1 MAKLVRYVALLS
13 EYNLLDYSFN
23 PGAVSLNGSDV
34 VQQDGGGLY
43 LLNNPLSP
51 LFSGMGDHFNYG
63 SPSNATNATNATNPG
78 TQINNSDI
86 SNKNNTSPHIYLN
99 TQAVGGASRGHEDGQ
114 MPRASSGDAAGK
126 PHTPP
131 FALAPADANPAPVTH
146 IPGTVLRITEDAAV
160 KTIHGISVS
169 VADANSEIT
178 VHLSVA
184 HGTLGVST
192 TLSSRLTEAGISGL
206 TNAGIQGQGTN
217 TLILTGTATA
227 INATLTT
234 LTYTVTPDYNGSDT
248 LTVSSSV
255 GNTPAEGSSGT
266 MAIDVAAVN
275 DAPTLAGIPA
285 GTQSIITNQAAA
297 LADFRVDGAD
307 AANPPL
313 NPSLLT
319 LFVTLT
325 PTGGSIGGFTDG
337 SVDGLL
343 THLEGNTVHLT
354 GTAALI
360 NAALAAATFTAS
372 GAGAASMA
380 VSVSNV
386 ALGDSTSAASG
397 TYNFMAYAAPTLN
410 LPNGRNSFVNASH
423 NTLDVE
429 VAFANLLAGD
439 TVQLKLGTENLG
451 GVHTITQSEAQANK
465 LSLTV
470 NKPDLGADGS
480 KTLTALITQGN
491 ISQAALTSAVNLT
504 LDTAAPTLAI
514 TSSATSVKAGETAT
528 ITFTFSEEPTDFDSS
543 VIVVTGG
550 TLGALS
556 GTGTTRTATFT
567 PTPDTDST
575 TASISVEGGENS
587 YTDAAGNFGNAGS
600 TPTLTVDTKA
610 PTLAITS
617 SVSAVKAGE
626 TATITFTFSEEP
638 TGFDSSDIT
647 VTGGT
652 LGTLSGN
659 GTTRTA
665 TFTPT
670 ANIDSTTA
678 SITVAA
684 NGYTD
689 AAGNNGGAGSTPT
702 LTVDTTAPTL
712 VITSSATAVKAGETA
727 TITFTFSEAP
737 TDFDS
742 SDIVVTGGTLGTLS
756 GNGATRT
763 ATFTP
768 TPGIDSTTASIT
780 VAANGYTDAAGNNGG
795 AGTTPTLTVDTT
807 APTLVIT
814 SSVSAVKA
822 GETAT
827 ITFTFSETPTGFDN
841 SDIVVTGGT
850 LGTLSGNGTTR
861 TATFT
866 PTTNADSTTASITVA
881 ANGYTDAAGNNGGA
895 GTTPTLTVDTTAPTL
910 VITSSVSAV
919 KVGETATITFTFSE
933 APTDFDSSDIVTTG
947 GTLGTLSGTGTTRTA
962 TFTPTANIDSTAA
975 SITVAANGYTDAAG
989 NNGGAGTT
997 PTLTVDT
1004 TAPTLVI
1011 TSSVSAVKAGETA
1024 TITFTFS
1031 EAPTDFDGSDIVTTG
1046 GTLGTLT
1053 GNGTTRTA
1061 TFTPTANTDSTTA
1074 SITVAAN
1081 GYTDAAGNSGGAG
1094 TTPMLTVDTTAPT
1107 LAITSSVSA
1116 VKAGETATIT
1126 FTFSETPTDFDSSDI
1141 VVTGGTL
1148 GTLSGNGTTR
1158 TATFT
1163 PTANIDSTT
1172 ASITVAANGY
1182 TDAAG
1187 NSGGAGTTPM
1197 LTVDT
1202 TAPTLVITSSAT
1214 AVKAGE
1220 TATITFTFSETP
1232 TGFDSSD
1239 ITVTGGTLGTL
1250 SGSGTTRT
1258 ATFTP
1263 TPGIDSTAASIT
1275 VAANGYTDAAGNS
1288 GGAGTTPT
1296 LTVDTKAPT
1305 LAITSSVSAVKAGET
1320 ATITF
1325 TFSEAPTGFDSSDIT
1340 VTGGTLG
1347 TLSGSGTTR
1356 TATFTPTA
1364 NTDSTAASIT
1374 VAANGYTDAA
1384 GNNGGAGTTP
1394 TLIVDTTA
1402 PTLVIT
1408 SSTTA
1413 VKVGETATIT
1423 FTFSEAPTGFDS
1435 SDIVVTG
1442 GTLGTLTGSG
1452 TTRTATFTP
1461 TANTD
1466 STAASI
1472 TVAANGYTDAAG
1484 NNGGAGTTPT
1494 LTVDTTAPTLVITSS
1509 VSAVKVG
1516 ETATITFT
1524 FSEAPTG
1531 FDSSDITVTGGTLG
1545 TLSGSG
1551 TTRTATFTPTPGID
1565 STAASITVAA
1575 NGYTDAAGNNGG
1587 AGSTPTLTVD
1597 TTAPTL
1603 TITSDKSALK
1613 KGETATITFTFSE
1626 DPGSS
1631 FIASDITL
1639 PSGGQISGLTTTG
1652 AVRTAIFTPTDD
1664 VNAGSASISVASG
1677 TFTDAAGNDGTGASA
1692 STINFD
1698 TMAPAAPT
1706 LATGAGVSNGAT
1718 AAEATATTGVVTV
1731 NAESGSRVLV
1741 TFTDSDSPAHSFV
1754 RTLTGTGS
1762 AQAVTLASTDLGT
1775 GAASL
1780 LDGTI
1785 TVSAVATDAAGN
1797 TSTAGTG
1804 TFTLD
1809 TVAPTLTTITSDK
1822 SALKKGETATIT
1834 FTFSEAPTDFDSSD
1848 ITVTGGT
1855 LGTLSGSG
1863 TTRTATFTPTDD
1875 VNAGSASISVAS
1887 GTFTDAAGNPGTGAS
1902 ASTINFDT
1910 MAPAAP
1916 TLATGAGVSNGATA
1930 AEATAS
1936 TGVVT
1941 VNAESGSRVLVTFT
1955 DSASPTVHS
1964 VVKTATGTGA
1974 AMAVTLAS
1982 TDLGTGAASLLDG
1995 TITVSAVAT
2004 DAAGNTSTAG
2014 TGTFTLD
2021 TVAPTLTTIS
2031 SDKSALKKGETATI
2045 TFTFSEDPGSS
2056 FIASDITLPSGGQIS
2071 GLTTTGAVRTATFTP
2086 TDDVNAGSASISVA
2100 NGTFTDAAGNNGTG
2114 ASALSISFDTMA
2126 PATPSLA
2133 PDAGVSGGATAAEAT
2148 ASTGVVTVN
2157 AESGSRVL
2165 VTFTDSDSPAHSVVK
2180 TATGTGAAQA
2190 VTLASTDLG
2199 TGAAK
2204 LLDGTITVSATATDV
2219 AGNTSTAGTGT
2230 FTLDTVAP
2238 ALTAI
2243 SSDKSAL
2250 KKGETATITFTFS
2263 EDPGSSFI
2271 ASDITLPSGGQIS
2284 GLTTTGTT
2292 RTATFTP
2299 TDDINAGSASIS
2311 VANGTFTDAAG
2322 NDGTGASAST
2332 INFDTM
2338 APAAPTLATGAGVSN
2353 GATAAEATASTGV
2366 VTVHAESG
2374 SRVLVT
2380 FTDSA
2385 ATPHSFVRTLTG
2397 TGAAQAVT
2405 LASTDLGTGAA
2416 SLLDGTITVSATAT
2430 DVAGNTSTAGTG
2442 TFTLDTVAPT
2452 LTTISSDK
2460 SALKKGETATIT
2472 FTFSEDPGSSFI
2484 ASDITLPSG
2493 GQISGLT
2500 TTGTTRTATF
2510 TPTDDVNAGS
2520 ASISVASGTFTDAAG
2535 NDGTGASALSI
2546 SFDTKIPTLTSA
2558 SLQDTTALTLTFD
2571 SALDSGAFTDITS
2584 AQINSLFSF
2593 KTSGSSGGTY
2603 TTVSNAFTAIAVS
2616 GSTVTLTLGNTA
2628 YTTGQFAKISYTD
2641 TDTASDQTTRV
2652 VQDVAGNDLAS
2663 FTDTA
2668 VITSPVI
2675 LGFAVSDTVSSNGMA
2690 LGKGGEAV
2698 SVVVTF
2704 SESVTLTAS
2713 STYTVHVQIGS
2724 NASDGFDATFAP
2736 ASATAASSY
2745 TFQGTLPSTPGLSTS
2760 DLQITLLTVPD
2771 GASIINA
2778 AAQALTETTYMLHSS
2793 GYTVDTA
2800 APLAPSVGLAVDSGS
2815 SNSDG
2820 ISSNAN
2826 VNVTLAEAGGTW
2838 QFSTDSGSTW
2848 STGNGSSFPLAS
2860 NQTYA
2865 AGSIKVRQTDA
2876 AGNVG
2881 AIGGITTALTL
2892 DTAPPSAPTSV
2903 ALAADT
2909 GSSSTDGITKNAQVN
2924 VTLAEAGGS
2933 WQFSIDGGSTW
2944 TTGSGSS
2951 FMLATDQ
2958 TYAAGSIQVR
2968 QTDAA
2973 GNVGASA
2980 GITTALTLDTAA
2992 PLAPTVALDVDTG
3005 SSSTDGITSN
3015 RNVNVT
3021 LAEAGGTWQFSTDS
3035 GSTWTTGNG
3044 SSFMLAA
3051 NQTYAAGSIKVRQTD
3066 AAGNVGA
3073 IGGITTAL
3081 TLDTAPPSAP
3091 TSVAL
3096 AADTGSSSTDG
3107 ITKNAQVNVTLA
3119 EAGGTWQFS
3128 IDGGGTWSTGNGA
3141 FFMLTA
3147 DQTYAANAIQVRQ
3160 TDAAGNVGASAGI
3173 TTALTL
3179 DTAAPLAPTVAL
3191 DVDTGSSSTD
3201 GITSNRNVNV
3211 TLAEAGGTWQFS
3223 TDSGGTWTT
3232 GSSSSFMLA
3241 ANQTYAANAIQVR
3254 QTDAAGNVGAM
3265 RGNATAVTVD
3275 TTVPTFSSL
3284 TAAPD
3289 FAENTATAMAVYTAM
3304 ASDTGTVTGT
3314 VTYSLKAGTGDAAL
3328 FNININSGVVTFKA
3342 SPNYEAGKHS
3352 YGFSVIATDAA
3363 GNTNEQAV
3371 TANLTDVNEAPKVKA
3386 TAPESVIF
3394 FIGSSTDSLNLDEV
3408 FTDEDAGDTLTYSL
3422 SSGTLPSGLTLASGV
3437 ISGTP
3442 AAGATGGSV
3451 TLTASDG
3458 HSHMVSTTLR
3468 IDVST
3473 RPRVSSIS
3481 VSDSGSGAMGETG
3494 KSGDTVLLD
3503 VTLSETVTFT
3513 GTPSS
3518 TNLVPGFS
3526 AGAGG
3531 AALTGISFVNH
3542 TTVDGKTVLHFTGTL
3557 PGGNAGSVVL
3567 TSLVISG
3574 GLVLTGSVSNQT
3586 MLASQT
3592 GLGLS
3597 DSYTLDNSPPA
3608 APTGVALAADTGSSS
3623 TDGITKNAQVNVTL
3637 AEAGG
3642 TWQFSTNG
3650 GSTWTTGSG
3659 SSFMLTA
3666 DQTYAANTIQVRQT
3680 DAAGNV
3686 GASAGITTALT
3697 LDTAAPLAPTVALD
3711 VDTGSSSTD
3720 GITSNR
3726 NVNVTLAEAG
3736 GTWQF
3741 STDSGGTWT
3750 TGSSSSFMLAANQTY
3765 AANAIQVRQTDAAGN
3780 VGAMRGNA
3788 TAVTVDTTV
3797 PTFSSLT
3804 AAPDFAENTATAMAV
3819 YTAMASD
3826 TGTVTGTVTY
3836 SLKAGTGDAALFN
3849 ININS
3854 GVVTFKTSPN
3864 YEAGKHSYGFSVIA
3878 TDAAGNT
3885 NEQTV
3890 TANLTDVNEAP
3901 KVKATAPESVIFFIG
3916 SSTDSLNLD
3925 EVFTDE
3931 DAGDTLTYS
3940 LSSGT
3945 LPSGL
3950 TLASGVISG
3959 TPAAGATGGSVTL
3972 TASDGHSHMVST
3984 TLRIDVSTRPRVSSI
3999 SVSDSGSGAMGETGK
4014 SGDTVL
4020 LDVTLSE
4027 TVTFTGTPSS
4037 TNLVPGFSAGAGGA
4051 ALTGIS
4057 FVNHT
4062 TVDGKTVLHFTG
4074 TLPGGNAGSV
4084 VLTSL
4089 VISGG
4094 LVLTGSVSNQTML
4107 ASQTGLGLSD
4117 SYALDNSPPAAPTG
4131 VALAADTG
4139 SSSTDGIT
4147 KNAQVNVTLAEAGG
4161 TWQFST
4167 NGGSTWTTGNG
4178 SSFMLTAD
4186 QTYAANA
4193 IQVRQTDAA
4202 GNVGASAG
4210 ITTALTL
4217 DTTAPSLSDTPTLA
4231 LMHGNAAASAS
4242 LVAGDTIVLTIPL
4255 GEAATRLAGLPGAAS
4270 TNGTVITLG
4279 GSAKAGAIWST
4290 SGSNLLLTYT
4300 VVPGDSGAISVDAT
4314 ALKTALG
4321 NSITDTAGNLAT
4333 LGGGVWGSN
4342 SFTAPAAPA
4351 LTVSAPSLPTVSSFA
4366 VSDLVAANGANLGKG
4381 GELVQVEVTFSDT
4394 VTLTANKTYTVHVK
4408 VGTGSEGFD
4417 AVLDTTASGLNPAT
4431 HYTFSGNLP
4440 STAGLS
4446 TSALQLTLLTVPSG
4460 ASILNTTAQALTE
4473 TTYTLRSNV
4482 YTVDTSPP
4490 TLAISSSV
4498 SAVKAGQ
4505 TATITFAF
4513 SEDPGSSFDSSDIVA
4528 TGGSISGLS
4537 TTGTTRTATFT
4548 PTANIDS
4555 TAANITVAA
4564 NGYTDAAGNSG
4575 GAGTA
4580 PTLTV
4585 DTKVPTLTITS
4596 DRTAL
4601 KKGETASITFTF
4613 SEDPG
4618 SSFNWDGSMGDV
4630 SVTGGTLGSLSS
4642 SSGAVRTATFTPT
4655 DGTNAGSASISV
4667 ATGTFNDAAGNN
4679 GTGGSAPAIGFDT
4692 LAPVAPGFSPNANA
4706 TVRIASVTAA
4716 GEFNNFA
4723 DNGISIG
4730 RNSDGTY
4737 SVYDGATVAGSG
4749 VLANGSHLSYQ
4760 GLRDFIFNR
4769 LDETVTFDSFST
4781 EIGNL
4786 AIPGKTYV
4794 VDVTAESGS
4803 SVLITLT
4810 DSASPTTHSFIK
4822 TVIGTGSA
4830 LAVTLDSAD
4839 VTGAAVLQ
4847 DGTITISAVATD
4859 AAGNASSAGTGSFR
4873 LDTTD
4878 PTVTS
4883 IAFAGESETVYA
4895 VLNAGDTL
4903 DVAVTFSE
4911 DVTITGSPRVAL
4923 TIGSSTGYATFDDSI
4938 AGTTDRKKFFRYTVA
4953 AGDADANGVS
4963 IAANALGLNSG
4974 ANPATIKDAA
4984 GNVTK
4989 LGHALVADNTSY
5001 RIDTNPSWTPT
5012 FTLGAGVSGGATA
5025 AEATAATGVV
5035 SLVAKNDSTVVV
5047 SFTGANGT
5055 VVAKT
5060 LHGER
5065 SISDVLANS
5074 PYDVGVGQVN
5084 FMVRN
5089 FNGSYQIERRNRDTG
5104 AVESFSE
5111 TLDFETFLGQMLN
5124 IYGANEEPIRV
5135 AVRSLASNG
5144 AVVLT
5149 ADDVAALGQGTVTVS
5164 ATATDAAGH
5173 VSTAGTSSFTLDTT
5187 APTFASATV
5196 TATSAE
5202 NVATSTVIH
5211 TALATDAGGGTI
5223 RYSIKDGVADAS
5235 AVTIN
5240 NSTGAV
5246 TLKASPDFETKASYS
5261 FTVIATDAAGNTAEQ
5276 TVSLSITDVA
5286 ETVTLTSS
5294 LVGNSDKALDV
5305 TSDLVFGVGVG
5316 STGFTGTLAGVAGK
5330 TITITDNGHLGTPA
5344 ADTGYA
5350 GEDEN
5355 HTFTIPVLIDGALN
5369 PLITISGSGAN
5380 TKITISP
5387 DANFD
5392 FDLSA
5397 NYTIDIPAGAF
5408 VSGTTSSL
5416 AMSVSFN
5423 TVTPGTV
5430 AATAPADADGHIPGS
5445 FTGNQA
5451 YRMNS
5456 SGGLDAGNK
5465 WVDINDL
5472 GDSGGDDV
5480 SLDLADGNYTV
5491 VMPDSLDEATDIDSG
5506 TTGIAPTTDLAV
5518 LLKNFG
5524 TTDRIYV
5531 DDPFHDGT
5539 KLNQPTQ
5546 LVPSGSGTTAS
5557 PFDITLDQPASSNTG
5572 PYINIVFA
5580 SGAINGSL
5588 TDPNSPTVAMW
5599 NSMLFSS
5606 AELNNPYNSLIISG

>member
-1 MAKLVRYVALLS
+1 M
-13 EYNLLDYSFN
+13 
-23 PGAVSLNGSDV
+23 
-34 VQQDGGGLY
+34 
-43 LLNNPLSP
+43 
-51 LFSGMGDHFNYG
+51 
-63 SPSNATNATNATNPG
+63 
-78 TQINNSDI
+78 
-86 SNKNNTSPHIYLN
+86 
-99 TQAVGGASRGHEDGQ
+99 
-114 MPRASSGDAAGK
+114 
-126 PHTPP
+126 
-131 FALAPADANPAPVTH
+131 
-146 IPGTVLRITEDAAV
+146 
-160 KTIHGISVS
+160 
-169 VADANSEIT
+169 
-178 VHLSVA
+178 
-184 HGTLGVST
+184 
-192 TLSSRLTEAGISGL
+192 
-206 TNAGIQGQGTN
+206 
-217 TLILTGTATA
+217 
-227 INATLTT
+227 
-234 LTYTVTPDYNGSDT
+234 
-248 LTVSSSV
+248 
-255 GNTPAEGSSGT
+255 
-266 MAIDVAAVN
+266 
-275 DAPTLAGIPA
+275 
-285 GTQSIITNQAAA
+285 
-297 LADFRVDGAD
+297 
-307 AANPPL
+307 
-313 NPSLLT
+313 
-319 LFVTLT
+319 
-325 PTGGSIGGFTDG
+325 
-337 SVDGLL
+337 
-343 THLEGNTVHLT
+343 
-354 GTAALI
+354 
-360 NAALAAATFTAS
+360 
-372 GAGAASMA
+372 
-380 VSVSNV
+380 
-386 ALGDSTSAASG
+386 
-397 TYNFMAYAAPTLN
+397 
-410 LPNGRNSFVNASH
+410 
-423 NTLDVE
+423 
-429 VAFANLLAGD
+429 
-439 TVQLKLGTENLG
+439 
-451 GVHTITQSEAQANK
+451 
-465 LSLTV
+465 
-470 NKPDLGADGS
+470 
-480 KTLTALITQGN
+480 
-491 ISQAALTSAVNLT
+491 
-504 LDTAAPTLAI
+504 
-514 TSSATSVKAGETAT
+514 
-528 ITFTFSEEPTDFDSS
+528 
-543 VIVVTGG
+543 
-550 TLGALS
+550 
-556 GTGTTRTATFT
+556 
-567 PTPDTDST
+567 
-575 TASISVEGGENS
+575 
-587 YTDAAGNFGNAGS
+587 
-600 TPTLTVDTKA
+600 
-610 PTLAITS
+610 
-617 SVSAVKAGE
+617 
-626 TATITFTFSEEP
+626 
-638 TGFDSSDIT
+638 
-647 VTGGT
+647 
-652 LGTLSGN
+652 
-659 GTTRTA
+659 
-665 TFTPT
+665 
-670 ANIDSTTA
+670 
-678 SITVAA
+678 
-684 NGYTD
+684 
-689 AAGNNGGAGSTPT
+689 
-702 LTVDTTAPTL
+702 
-712 VITSSATAVKAGETA
+712 
-727 TITFTFSEAP
+727 
-737 TDFDS
+737 
-742 SDIVVTGGTLGTLS
+742 
-756 GNGATRT
+756 
-763 ATFTP
+763 
-768 TPGIDSTTASIT
+768 
-780 VAANGYTDAAGNNGG
+780 
-795 AGTTPTLTVDTT
+795 
-807 APTLVIT
+807 
-814 SSVSAVKA
+814 
-822 GETAT
+822 
-827 ITFTFSETPTGFDN
+827 
-841 SDIVVTGGT
+841 
-850 LGTLSGNGTTR
+850 
-861 TATFT
+861 
-866 PTTNADSTTASITVA
+866 
-881 ANGYTDAAGNNGGA
+881 
-895 GTTPTLTVDTTAPTL
+895 
-910 VITSSVSAV
+910 
-919 KVGETATITFTFSE
+919 KVGET
-933 APTDFDSSDIVTTG
+933 V
-947 GTLGTLSGTGTTRTA
+947 
-962 TFTPTANIDSTAA
+962 
-975 SITVAANGYTDAAG
+975 
-989 NNGGAGTT
+989 
-997 PTLTVDT
+997 
-1004 TAPTLVI
+1004 
-1011 TSSVSAVKAGETA
+1011 
-1024 TITFTFS
+1024 
-1031 EAPTDFDGSDIVTTG
+1031 
-1046 GTLGTLT
+1046 
-1053 GNGTTRTA
+1053 
-1061 TFTPTANTDSTTA
+1061 
-1074 SITVAAN
+1074 
-1081 GYTDAAGNSGGAG
+1081 
-1094 TTPMLTVDTTAPT
+1094 
-1107 LAITSSVSA
+1107 
-1116 VKAGETATIT
+1116 
-1126 FTFSETPTDFDSSDI
+1126 
-1141 VVTGGTL
+1141 
-1148 GTLSGNGTTR
+1148 
-1158 TATFT
+1158 
-1163 PTANIDSTT
+1163 
-1172 ASITVAANGY
+1172 
-1182 TDAAG
+1182 
-1187 NSGGAGTTPM
+1187 
-1197 LTVDT
+1197 
-1202 TAPTLVITSSAT
+1202 
-1214 AVKAGE
+1214 
-1220 TATITFTFSETP
+1220 
-1232 TGFDSSD
+1232 
-1239 ITVTGGTLGTL
+1239 
-1250 SGSGTTRT
+1250 
-1258 ATFTP
+1258 
-1263 TPGIDSTAASIT
+1263 
-1275 VAANGYTDAAGNS
+1275 
-1288 GGAGTTPT
+1288 
-1296 LTVDTKAPT
+1296 
-1305 LAITSSVSAVKAGET
+1305 
-1320 ATITF
+1320 
-1325 TFSEAPTGFDSSDIT
+1325 
-1340 VTGGTLG
+1340 
-1347 TLSGSGTTR
+1347 
-1356 TATFTPTA
+1356 
-1364 NTDSTAASIT
+1364 
-1374 VAANGYTDAA
+1374 
-1384 GNNGGAGTTP
+1384 
-1394 TLIVDTTA
+1394 
-1402 PTLVIT
+1402 
-1408 SSTTA
+1408 
-1413 VKVGETATIT
+1413 TIT

-1484 NNGGAGTTPT
+1484 NNGGAGTTPM
-1494 LTVDTTAPTLVITSS
+1494 LTVDT
-1509 VSAVKVG
+1509 K
-1516 ETATITFT
+1516 
-1524 FSEAPTG
+1524 
-1531 FDSSDITVTGGTLG
+1531 
-1545 TLSGSG
+1545 
-1551 TTRTATFTPTPGID
+1551 
-1565 STAASITVAA
+1565 
-1575 NGYTDAAGNNGG
+1575 
-1587 AGSTPTLTVD
+1587 
-1597 TTAPTL
+1597 APTL

-1652 AVRTAIFTPTDD
+1652 TTRTAIFTPTDD
-1664 VNAGSASISVASG
+1664 VNAGSASISVANG

-1698 TMAPAAPT
+1698 TMAPAAPS
-1706 LATGAGVSNGAT
+1706 LAPGAGVSNGAT
-1718 AAEATATTGVVTV
+1718 AAEATASTGVFSV

-1741 TFTDSDSPAHSFV
+1741 TFTDSDSPAHSV
-1754 RTLTGTGS
+1754 VKTATGTGS

-1785 TVSAVATDAAGN
+1785 TVSATATDAAGN

-1834 FTFSEAPTDFDSSD
+1834 FTFSEDPGNSFIASD
-1848 ITVTGGT
+1848 ITLPSGGQISGLTTTGAV
-1855 LGTLSGSG
+1855 
-1863 TTRTATFTPTDD
+1863 RTATFTPTDD
-1875 VNAGSASISVAS
+1875 VNVGSASISVAD
-1887 GTFTDAAGNPGTGAS
+1887 GTFTDAAGNDGTGAS

-1916 TLATGAGVSNGATA
+1916 SLAPGAGVSNGATA

-1955 DSASPTVHS
+1955 DSDSPAHS
-1964 VVKTATGTGA
+1964 VVKTVTGA
-1974 AMAVTLAS
+1974 GSAQAVTLAS

-1995 TITVSAVAT
+1995 TITVSATAT

-2021 TVAPTLTTIS
+2021 TVAPTLTTIT
-2031 SDKSALKKGETATI
+2031 SDKLALKKGETATI

-2071 GLTTTGAVRTATFTP
+2071 GLTTTGAMRTATFTP

-2114 ASALSISFDTMA
+2114 ASALSISFDT
-2126 PATPSLA
+2126 
-2133 PDAGVSGGATAAEAT
+2133 
-2148 ASTGVVTVN
+2148 
-2157 AESGSRVL
+2157 
-2165 VTFTDSDSPAHSVVK
+2165 
-2180 TATGTGAAQA
+2180 
-2190 VTLASTDLG
+2190 
-2199 TGAAK
+2199 
-2204 LLDGTITVSATATDV
+2204 
-2219 AGNTSTAGTGT
+2219 
-2230 FTLDTVAP
+2230 
-2238 ALTAI
+2238 
-2243 SSDKSAL
+2243 
-2250 KKGETATITFTFS
+2250 
-2263 EDPGSSFI
+2263 
-2271 ASDITLPSGGQIS
+2271 
-2284 GLTTTGTT
+2284 
-2292 RTATFTP
+2292 
-2299 TDDINAGSASIS
+2299 
-2311 VANGTFTDAAG
+2311 
-2322 NDGTGASAST
+2322 
-2332 INFDTM
+2332 
-2338 APAAPTLATGAGVSN
+2338 
-2353 GATAAEATASTGV
+2353 
-2366 VTVHAESG
+2366 
-2374 SRVLVT
+2374 
-2380 FTDSA
+2380 
-2385 ATPHSFVRTLTG
+2385 
-2397 TGAAQAVT
+2397 
-2405 LASTDLGTGAA
+2405 
-2416 SLLDGTITVSATAT
+2416 
-2430 DVAGNTSTAGTG
+2430 
-2442 TFTLDTVAPT
+2442 
-2452 LTTISSDK
+2452 
-2460 SALKKGETATIT
+2460 
-2472 FTFSEDPGSSFI
+2472 
-2484 ASDITLPSG
+2484 
-2493 GQISGLT
+2493 
-2500 TTGTTRTATF
+2500 
-2510 TPTDDVNAGS
+2510 
-2520 ASISVASGTFTDAAG
+2520 
-2535 NDGTGASALSI
+2535 
-2546 SFDTKIPTLTSA
+2546 KIPTLTSA

-2571 SALDSGAFTDITS
+2571 SALDSGAFTGITTTDL
-2584 AQINSLFSF
+2584 NSLFSF

-2603 TTVSNAFTAIAVS
+2603 TTVRNAFTAIAVS

-2713 STYTVHVQIGS
+2713 SIYTVHVQIGS

-2736 ASATAASSY
+2736 TSATAASSY

-2771 GASIINA
+2771 GASIVNA

-2800 APLAPSVGLAVDSGS
+2800 APLAPSVALAVDSGS
-2815 SNSDG
+2815 SSTDG

-2826 VNVTLAEAGGTW
+2826 VNVTLAEAGGSW

-2848 STGNGSSFPLAS
+2848 STGSGSSFMLAA

-2951 FMLATDQ
+2951 FML
-2958 TYAAGSIQVR
+2958 
-2968 QTDAA
+2968 
-2973 GNVGASA
+2973 
-2980 GITTALTLDTAA
+2980 
-2992 PLAPTVALDVDTG
+2992 
-3005 SSSTDGITSN
+3005 
-3015 RNVNVT
+3015 
-3021 LAEAGGTWQFSTDS
+3021 
-3035 GSTWTTGNG
+3035 
-3044 SSFMLAA
+3044 
-3051 NQTYAAGSIKVRQTD
+3051 
-3066 AAGNVGA
+3066 
-3073 IGGITTAL
+3073 
-3081 TLDTAPPSAP
+3081 
-3091 TSVAL
+3091 
-3096 AADTGSSSTDG
+3096 
-3107 ITKNAQVNVTLA
+3107 
-3119 EAGGTWQFS
+3119 
-3128 IDGGGTWSTGNGA
+3128 
-3141 FFMLTA
+3141 TA

-3191 DVDTGSSSTD
+3191 AADTGSSSTD
-3201 GITSNRNVNV
+3201 GITKNAQVNV

-3342 SPNYEAGKHS
+3342 
-3352 YGFSVIATDAA
+3352 
-3363 GNTNEQAV
+3363 
-3371 TANLTDVNEAPKVKA
+3371 
-3386 TAPESVIF
+3386 
-3394 FIGSSTDSLNLDEV
+3394 
-3408 FTDEDAGDTLTYSL
+3408 
-3422 SSGTLPSGLTLASGV
+3422 
-3437 ISGTP
+3437 
-3442 AAGATGGSV
+3442 
-3451 TLTASDG
+3451 
-3458 HSHMVSTTLR
+3458 
-3468 IDVST
+3468 
-3473 RPRVSSIS
+3473 
-3481 VSDSGSGAMGETG
+3481 
-3494 KSGDTVLLD
+3494 
-3503 VTLSETVTFT
+3503 
-3513 GTPSS
+3513 
-3518 TNLVPGFS
+3518 
-3526 AGAGG
+3526 
-3531 AALTGISFVNH
+3531 
-3542 TTVDGKTVLHFTGTL
+3542 
-3557 PGGNAGSVVL
+3557 
-3567 TSLVISG
+3567 
-3574 GLVLTGSVSNQT
+3574 
-3586 MLASQT
+3586 
-3592 GLGLS
+3592 
-3597 DSYTLDNSPPA
+3597 
-3608 APTGVALAADTGSSS
+3608 
-3623 TDGITKNAQVNVTL
+3623 
-3637 AEAGG
+3637 
-3642 TWQFSTNG
+3642 
-3650 GSTWTTGSG
+3650 
-3659 SSFMLTA
+3659 
-3666 DQTYAANTIQVRQT
+3666 
-3680 DAAGNV
+3680 
-3686 GASAGITTALT
+3686 
-3697 LDTAAPLAPTVALD
+3697 
-3711 VDTGSSSTD
+3711 
-3720 GITSNR
+3720 
-3726 NVNVTLAEAG
+3726 
-3736 GTWQF
+3736 
-3741 STDSGGTWT
+3741 
-3750 TGSSSSFMLAANQTY
+3750 
-3765 AANAIQVRQTDAAGN
+3765 
-3780 VGAMRGNA
+3780 
-3788 TAVTVDTTV
+3788 
-3797 PTFSSLT
+3797 
-3804 AAPDFAENTATAMAV
+3804 
-3819 YTAMASD
+3819 
-3826 TGTVTGTVTY
+3826 
-3836 SLKAGTGDAALFN
+3836 
-3849 ININS
+3849 
-3854 GVVTFKTSPN
+3854 SPN

-4117 SYALDNSPPAAPTG
+4117 SYALDNSPPAAPTS

-4167 NGGSTWTTGNG
+4167 DSGGTWTTGNGAFFMLTADQTYAANAIQVRQTDAAGNVGASAGITTALTLDTAAPLAPTVALDVDTGSSSTDGITSNRNVNVTLAEAGGTWQFSTDSGGTWTTGNG
-4178 SSFMLTAD
+4178 SSFMLAANQTYAANAIQVRQTDAAGNVGAMRGNATAVTVDTTVPTFSSLTAAPDFAENTATAVAVYTAMASDTGTVTGTVTYSLKAGTGDAALFNININSGVVTFKASPNYEAGKHSYGFSVIATDAAGNTNEQAVTANLTDVNEAPKVKATAPESVIFFIGSSTDSLNLDEVFTDEDAGDTLTYSLSNGTLPSGLTLASGVISGTPAAGATGGSVTLTASDGHSHMVSTTLRIDVSTRPRVSSISVSDSGSGAMGETGKSGDTVMLDVTLSETVTFTGTPPSSTNLVPGFSAGAGGAALTGISFVNHSTVDGKTVLHFTGTLPGGNAGSVVLTSLVISGGLVLTGSVSNQTMLASQTGLGLSDSYTLDNSPPAAPTSVALAADTGSSSTDGITKNAQVNVTLAEAGGTWQFSIDGGSTWSTGNGAFFMLTAD

-4333 LGGGVWGSN
+4333 LGGGVWGSS

-4366 VSDLVAANGANLGKG
+4366 VSDLVAANGASLGKG

-4460 ASILNTTAQALTE
+4460 ASILNTAAQALTE
-4473 TTYTLRSNV
+4473 TTYTLRSNA

-4498 SAVKAGQ
+4498 SAVKVGQ

-4513 SEDPGSSFDSSDIVA
+4513 SEDPGSSFDSSDITV

-4667 ATGTFNDAAGNN
+4667 ATGMFNDAAGNN

-4716 GEFNNFA
+4716 GEFSNYA
-4723 DNGISIG
+4723 GSQISIG
-4730 RNSDGTY
+4730 RNSDGSY
-4737 SVYDGATVAGSG
+4737 SVYNGVTVAESTALYPGGDHISFEELEALIG
-4749 VLANGSHLSYQ
+4749 PAAANPAT
-4760 GLRDFIFNR
+4760 FNIHRTR
-4769 LDETVTFDSFST
+4769 LQS
-4781 EIGNL
+4781 L

-4810 DSASPTTHSFIK
+4810 DSASPTTHRFIK

-4859 AAGNASSAGTGSFR
+4859 AAGNASTAGTGSFR

-4911 DVTITGSPRVAL
+4911 DVTITGSPQVAL
-4923 TIGSSTGYATFDDSI
+4923 TIGSSMVYATFDDSI
-4938 AGTTDRKKFFRYTVA
+4938 PGTTDRKKFFRYTVA

-4974 ANPATIKDAA
+4974 ADLATIKDAA

-4989 LGHALVADNTSY
+4989 LGHALVADNPSY
-5001 RIDTNPSWTPT
+5001 RIDTSPSWTPT

-5047 SFTGANGT
+5047 SFTGADGT
-5055 VVAKT
+5055 VVEKT

-5065 SISDVLANS
+5065 TVSSYLDDIGSGPGL
-5074 PYDVGVGQVN
+5074 
-5084 FMVRN
+5084 FLVRN
-5089 FNGSYQIERRNRDTG
+5089 FDGTYQIENRNPQPASISPPYPDIPSFLA
-5104 AVESFSE
+5104 AVERVCGGDNSYPAVIRY
-5111 TLDFETFLGQMLN
+5111 LDS
-5124 IYGANEEPIRV
+5124 I
-5135 AVRSLASNG
+5135 G

-5149 ADDVAALGQGTVTVS
+5149 ADDLAALGQGTVTVS

-5187 APTFASATV
+5187 APTFASPTV
-5196 TATSAE
+5196 TATAIAE

-5246 TLKASPDFETKASYS
+5246 TLKASPDFETKSSYS

-5286 ETVTLTSS
+5286 ETVTLTSA

-5387 DANFD
+5387 DAHFD

-5408 VSGTTSSL
+5408 VSGSTSSA
-5416 AMSVSFN
+5416 AMSVSFQY
-5423 TVTPGTV
+5423 G
-5430 AATAPADADGHIPGS
+5430 
-5445 FTGNQA
+5445 
-5451 YRMNS
+5451 
-5456 SGGLDAGNK
+5456 DAGN
-5465 WVDINDL
+5465 
-5472 GDSGGDDV
+5472 GCG
-5480 SLDLADGNYTV
+5480 Y
-5491 VMPDSLDEATDIDSG
+5491 
-5506 TTGIAPTTDLAV
+5506 
-5518 LLKNFG
+5518 
-5524 TTDRIYV
+5524 
-5531 DDPFHDGT
+5531 
-5539 KLNQPTQ
+5539 
-5546 LVPSGSGTTAS
+5546 S
-5557 PFDITLDQPASSNTG
+5557 PG
-5572 PYINIVFA
+5572 RR
-5580 SGAINGSL
+5580 
-5588 TDPNSPTVAMW
+5588 
-5599 NSMLFSS
+5599 
-5606 AELNNPYNSLIISG
+5606 

>member
-63 SPSNATNATNATNPG
+63 SASNATNATNVTNPG

-86 SNKNNTSPHIYLN
+86 SNNNNTSPHIYLN

-146 IPGTVLRITEDAAV
+146 IPGTVLRITEDTPA
-160 KTIHGISVS
+160 KSIHGISVS
-169 VADANSEIT
+169 DADANSEIT

-192 TLSSRLTEAGISGL
+192 TLSSRLTDAGISGL

-451 GVHTITQSEAQANK
+451 SVHTITQSEAQANK

-610 PTLAITS
+610 PTL
-617 SVSAVKAGE
+617 
-626 TATITFTFSEEP
+626 
-638 TGFDSSDIT
+638 
-647 VTGGT
+647 
-652 LGTLSGN
+652 
-659 GTTRTA
+659 
-665 TFTPT
+665 
-670 ANIDSTTA
+670 
-678 SITVAA
+678 
-684 NGYTD
+684 
-689 AAGNNGGAGSTPT
+689 
-702 LTVDTTAPTL
+702 
-712 VITSSATAVKAGETA
+712 
-727 TITFTFSEAP
+727 
-737 TDFDS
+737 
-742 SDIVVTGGTLGTLS
+742 
-756 GNGATRT
+756 
-763 ATFTP
+763 
-768 TPGIDSTTASIT
+768 
-780 VAANGYTDAAGNNGG
+780 
-795 AGTTPTLTVDTT
+795 
-807 APTLVIT
+807 VIT

-827 ITFTFSETPTGFDN
+827 ITFTFSETPTDFDS
-841 SDIVVTGGT
+841 SDITVTGGT
-850 LGTLSGNGTTR
+850 LGTLSGNGATR

-866 PTTNADSTTASITVA
+866 PTANTDSTTASITVA
-881 ANGYTDAAGNNGGA
+881 ANGYTDAVGNSGGA
-895 GTTPTLTVDTTAPTL
+895 GTTPM
-910 VITSSVSAV
+910 
-919 KVGETATITFTFSE
+919 
-933 APTDFDSSDIVTTG
+933 
-947 GTLGTLSGTGTTRTA
+947 
-962 TFTPTANIDSTAA
+962 
-975 SITVAANGYTDAAG
+975 
-989 NNGGAGTT
+989 
-997 PTLTVDT
+997 LTVDT

-1031 EAPTDFDGSDIVTTG
+1031 EAPTDFDSSDIVVTGGTLGTLSGSGTTRTATFTPTANTDSTTASITVAANGYTDAAGNSGGAGTTPMFTVDTTAPTLAITSSVSAVKVGETATITFTFSEAPTGFDSSDITVTGGTLGTLSGSGTTRTATFTPTTNTDSTTASITVAANGYTDAAGNSGGAGSTPTLTVDTRAPTLVITSSATAVKAGETATITFTFSETPTDFDSSDIVVTG

-1061 TFTPTANTDSTTA
+1061 TFTPTANTDSTTASITVAANGYTDAAGNNGGAGTAPMLTVDTTAPTLVITSSVSAVKAGETATITFTFSEAPTGFDSSDIVVTGGTLGTLSGSGTTRTATFTPTANIDSTAA

-1163 PTANIDSTT
+1163 PTANTDSTTASITVAANGYTDAAGNNGGAGSTPMLTVDTTAPTLAITSSATAVKAGETATITFTFSETPTGFDNSDIVVTGGTLGTLTGNGTTRTATFTPTPGIDSTT
-1172 ASITVAANGY
+1172 ASITVAANGYTDAAGNSGGAGTTPMLTVDTTAPTLAITSSVSAVKVGETATITFTFSEAPTDFDSSDITVTGGTLGTLSGSGTTRTATFTPTANTDSTTASITVAANSY

-1220 TATITFTFSETP
+1220 TATITFTFSEAP
-1232 TGFDSSD
+1232 TDFDSSD
-1239 ITVTGGTLGTL
+1239 IVVTGGTLGTL
-1250 SGSGTTRT
+1250 SGNGTTRT

-1263 TPGIDSTAASIT
+1263 TANTDSTTASIT

-1288 GGAGTTPT
+1288 GGAGTTPM
-1296 LTVDTKAPT
+1296 
-1305 LAITSSVSAVKAGET
+1305 
-1320 ATITF
+1320 
-1325 TFSEAPTGFDSSDIT
+1325 
-1340 VTGGTLG
+1340 
-1347 TLSGSGTTR
+1347 
-1356 TATFTPTA
+1356 
-1364 NTDSTAASIT
+1364 
-1374 VAANGYTDAA
+1374 
-1384 GNNGGAGTTP
+1384 
-1394 TLIVDTTA
+1394 
-1402 PTLVIT
+1402 
-1408 SSTTA
+1408 
-1413 VKVGETATIT
+1413 
-1423 FTFSEAPTGFDS
+1423 
-1435 SDIVVTG
+1435 
-1442 GTLGTLTGSG
+1442 
-1452 TTRTATFTP
+1452 
-1461 TANTD
+1461 
-1466 STAASI
+1466 
-1472 TVAANGYTDAAG
+1472 
-1484 NNGGAGTTPT
+1484 

-1531 FDSSDITVTGGTLG
+1531 FDSSDIVTTGGTLGTLSGTGTTRTATFTPTANIDSTAASITVAANGYTDAAGNSGGAGTTPTLTVDTTAPTLVITSSATAVKAGETATITFTFSETPTGFDSSDIVVTGGTLGTLSGTGTTRTATFTPTTNTDSTTASITVAANGYTDAAGNSGGAGTTPMLTVDTTAPTLAITSSVSAVKVGETATITFTFSEAPTDFDSSDITVTGGTLG

-1565 STAASITVAA
+1565 STTASITVAA
-1575 NGYTDAAGNNGG
+1575 NGYTDAAGNSGG
-1587 AGSTPTLTVD
+1587 AGTTPMLTVD
-1597 TTAPTL
+1597 TKAPTL

-1652 AVRTAIFTPTDD
+1652 TTRTATFTPTDD

-1692 STINFD
+1692 SSINFD
-1698 TMAPAAPT
+1698 TGAPAAPT

-1718 AAEATATTGVVTV
+1718 AAEATASTGVVTV
-1731 NAESGSRVLV
+1731 HAESGSRVLV
-1741 TFTDSDSPAHSFV
+1741 TFTDSDSPAHSVVKTATGTGSAQAVTLASTDLGTGAASLLDGTITVSATATDAAGNTSTAGTGTFTLDTV
-1754 RTLTGTGS
+1754 APTLTTITSDKSALKKGETATITFTFSEDPGSSFIASDITLPSGGQISGLTTTGTTRTATFTPTDDVNAGSASISVASGTFTDAAGNDGTGASASSINFDTGAPAAPTLATGAGVSNGATAAEATASTGVVTVHAESGSRVLVTFTDSDSPAHSVVKTATGTGSAQAVTLASTDLGTGAASLLDGTITVSATATDAAGNTSTAGTGTFTLDTVAPTLTTITSDKSALKKGETATITFTFSEDPGSSFIASDITLPSGGQISGLTTTGTTRTATFTPTDDVNAGSASISVASGTFTDAAGNDGTGASASSINFDTGAPAAPTLATGAGVSGGATAAEATASTGVVTVHAESGSRVLVTFTDNAATPHSVVKTATGTGS

-1809 TVAPTLTTITSDK
+1809 TVAPTLTTITSDRT
-1822 SALKKGETATIT
+1822 ALKKGETATIT
-1834 FTFSEAPTDFDSSD
+1834 FTFSEDPGNSFIASD
-1848 ITVTGGT
+1848 ITTLAGNGT

-1863 TTRTATFTPTDD
+1863 TTRTATFTPTDG
-1875 VNAGSASISVAS
+1875 VNAGSASISVAD

-1902 ASTINFDT
+1902 ASTISFDT

-1930 AEATAS
+1930 AEATAT

-1941 VNAESGSRVLVTFT
+1941 V
-1955 DSASPTVHS
+1955 H
-1964 VVKTATGTGA
+1964 
-1974 AMAVTLAS
+1974 
-1982 TDLGTGAASLLDG
+1982 
-1995 TITVSAVAT
+1995 
-2004 DAAGNTSTAG
+2004 
-2014 TGTFTLD
+2014 
-2021 TVAPTLTTIS
+2021 
-2031 SDKSALKKGETATI
+2031 
-2045 TFTFSEDPGSS
+2045 
-2056 FIASDITLPSGGQIS
+2056 
-2071 GLTTTGAVRTATFTP
+2071 
-2086 TDDVNAGSASISVA
+2086 
-2100 NGTFTDAAGNNGTG
+2100 
-2114 ASALSISFDTMA
+2114 
-2126 PATPSLA
+2126 
-2133 PDAGVSGGATAAEAT
+2133 
-2148 ASTGVVTVN
+2148 

-2180 TATGTGAAQA
+2180 TATGTGAAQG
-2190 VTLASTDLG
+2190 VTLDSADLG

-2204 LLDGTITVSATATDV
+2204 
-2219 AGNTSTAGTGT
+2219 
-2230 FTLDTVAP
+2230 
-2238 ALTAI
+2238 
-2243 SSDKSAL
+2243 
-2250 KKGETATITFTFS
+2250 
-2263 EDPGSSFI
+2263 
-2271 ASDITLPSGGQIS
+2271 
-2284 GLTTTGTT
+2284 
-2292 RTATFTP
+2292 
-2299 TDDINAGSASIS
+2299 
-2311 VANGTFTDAAG
+2311 
-2322 NDGTGASAST
+2322 
-2332 INFDTM
+2332 
-2338 APAAPTLATGAGVSN
+2338 
-2353 GATAAEATASTGV
+2353 
-2366 VTVHAESG
+2366 
-2374 SRVLVT
+2374 
-2380 FTDSA
+2380 
-2385 ATPHSFVRTLTG
+2385 
-2397 TGAAQAVT
+2397 
-2405 LASTDLGTGAA
+2405 
-2416 SLLDGTITVSATAT
+2416 LLDGTITVSATAT

-2510 TPTDDVNAGS
+2510 TPSDDVNAGS
-2520 ASISVASGTFTDAAG
+2520 ASISVANGTFTDAAG

-2571 SALDSGAFTDITS
+2571 SALDSGAFTGITTTDL
-2584 AQINSLFSF
+2584 NSLFSF

-2603 TTVSNAFTAIAVS
+2603 TTVSNAFTAITVS

-2736 ASATAASSY
+2736 TSATAASSY

-2815 SNSDG
+2815 SSTDG
-2820 ISSNAN
+2820 ISNNAN

-2838 QFSTDSGSTW
+2838 QFSTNGGSTW
-2848 STGNGSSFPLAS
+2848 TTGSGSSFMLTAD
-2860 NQTYA
+2860 QTYA

-2892 DTAPPSAPTSV
+2892 DTAAPSAPTSV
-2903 ALAADT
+2903 SLAADT

-2924 VTLAEAGGS
+2924 VTLAEAGGT
-2933 WQFSIDGGSTW
+2933 WQFSTDSGSTW

-2992 PLAPTVALDVDTG
+2992 PLAP
-3005 SSSTDGITSN
+3005 S
-3015 RNVNVT
+3015 
-3021 LAEAGGTWQFSTDS
+3021 
-3035 GSTWTTGNG
+3035 
-3044 SSFMLAA
+3044 
-3051 NQTYAAGSIKVRQTD
+3051 
-3066 AAGNVGA
+3066 
-3073 IGGITTAL
+3073 
-3081 TLDTAPPSAP
+3081 
-3091 TSVAL
+3091 
-3096 AADTGSSSTDG
+3096 
-3107 ITKNAQVNVTLA
+3107 
-3119 EAGGTWQFS
+3119 
-3128 IDGGGTWSTGNGA
+3128 
-3141 FFMLTA
+3141 
-3147 DQTYAANAIQVRQ
+3147 
-3160 TDAAGNVGASAGI
+3160 
-3173 TTALTL
+3173 
-3179 DTAAPLAPTVAL
+3179 VAL

-3232 GSSSSFMLA
+3232 GNGSSFMLA

-3289 FAENTATAMAVYTAM
+3289 FAENTATAVAVYTAM

-3342 SPNYEAGKHS
+3342 
-3352 YGFSVIATDAA
+3352 
-3363 GNTNEQAV
+3363 
-3371 TANLTDVNEAPKVKA
+3371 
-3386 TAPESVIF
+3386 
-3394 FIGSSTDSLNLDEV
+3394 
-3408 FTDEDAGDTLTYSL
+3408 
-3422 SSGTLPSGLTLASGV
+3422 
-3437 ISGTP
+3437 
-3442 AAGATGGSV
+3442 
-3451 TLTASDG
+3451 
-3458 HSHMVSTTLR
+3458 
-3468 IDVST
+3468 
-3473 RPRVSSIS
+3473 
-3481 VSDSGSGAMGETG
+3481 
-3494 KSGDTVLLD
+3494 
-3503 VTLSETVTFT
+3503 
-3513 GTPSS
+3513 
-3518 TNLVPGFS
+3518 
-3526 AGAGG
+3526 
-3531 AALTGISFVNH
+3531 
-3542 TTVDGKTVLHFTGTL
+3542 
-3557 PGGNAGSVVL
+3557 
-3567 TSLVISG
+3567 
-3574 GLVLTGSVSNQT
+3574 
-3586 MLASQT
+3586 
-3592 GLGLS
+3592 
-3597 DSYTLDNSPPA
+3597 
-3608 APTGVALAADTGSSS
+3608 
-3623 TDGITKNAQVNVTL
+3623 
-3637 AEAGG
+3637 
-3642 TWQFSTNG
+3642 
-3650 GSTWTTGSG
+3650 
-3659 SSFMLTA
+3659 
-3666 DQTYAANTIQVRQT
+3666 
-3680 DAAGNV
+3680 
-3686 GASAGITTALT
+3686 
-3697 LDTAAPLAPTVALD
+3697 
-3711 VDTGSSSTD
+3711 
-3720 GITSNR
+3720 
-3726 NVNVTLAEAG
+3726 
-3736 GTWQF
+3736 
-3741 STDSGGTWT
+3741 
-3750 TGSSSSFMLAANQTY
+3750 
-3765 AANAIQVRQTDAAGN
+3765 
-3780 VGAMRGNA
+3780 
-3788 TAVTVDTTV
+3788 
-3797 PTFSSLT
+3797 
-3804 AAPDFAENTATAMAV
+3804 
-3819 YTAMASD
+3819 
-3826 TGTVTGTVTY
+3826 
-3836 SLKAGTGDAALFN
+3836 
-3849 ININS
+3849 
-3854 GVVTFKTSPN
+3854 SPN

-4014 SGDTVL
+4014 SGDTVM

-4089 VISGG
+4089 MISGG

-4117 SYALDNSPPAAPTG
+4117 SYALDNSPPAAPTS

-4161 TWQFST
+4161 TWQFSID
-4167 NGGSTWTTGNG
+4167 GGGTWSTGNG
-4178 SSFMLTAD
+4178 AFFMLTAD

-4217 DTTAPSLSDTPTLA
+4217 DTTAPSLSDAPTLA
-4231 LMHGNAAASAS
+4231 LMHGNAAASAN

-4342 SFTAPAAPA
+4342 SFTAPATPA

-4366 VSDLVAANGANLGKG
+4366 VSDLVTANGANLGKG

-4460 ASILNTTAQALTE
+4460 ASILNTSAQALTE
-4473 TTYTLRSNV
+4473 TTYTLRSNA

-4528 TGGSISGLS
+4528 TGGTISGLS
-4537 TTGTTRTATFT
+4537 TTGSVRTATFT
-4548 PTANIDS
+4548 PTANTDS
-4555 TAANITVAA
+4555 TAASITVAA

-4575 GAGTA
+4575 GAGTT

-4585 DTKVPTLTITS
+4585 DTKAPTLTITS

-4630 SVTGGTLGSLSS
+4630 TVTGGTLGSLG

-4667 ATGTFNDAAGNN
+4667 ANGMFNDAAGNN

-4692 LAPVAPGFSPNANA
+4692 LAPLAPGFSPNANA
-4706 TVRIASVTAA
+4706 TVRIASVTAS
-4716 GEFNNFA
+4716 GEFSDYA
-4723 DNGISIG
+4723 GSQISIG
-4730 RNSDGTY
+4730 RNSDGSY
-4737 SVYDGATVAGSG
+4737 SVYNGVTVAESTGLYPGGDHISFEELEALIG
-4749 VLANGSHLSYQ
+4749 PAANPAT
-4760 GLRDFIFNR
+4760 FNIHRTR
-4769 LDETVTFDSFST
+4769 LQS
-4781 EIGNL
+4781 L

-4883 IAFAGESETVYA
+4883 IAFAGKSEAVYA

-4963 IAANALGLNSG
+4963 IAANALGLNIG
-4974 ANPATIKDAA
+4974 ADLATIKDAA

-4989 LGHALVADNTSY
+4989 LGHALVADNPSY
-5001 RIDTNPSWTPT
+5001 RIDTSSSWTPT

-5149 ADDVAALGQGTVTVS
+5149 ADDVVALGQGTVTVS

-5187 APTFASATV
+5187 APTFANPTV
-5196 TATSAE
+5196 TATAIAE
-5202 NVATSTVIH
+5202 NGAAGAVIH
-5211 TALATDAGGGTI
+5211 TAQATDAGGG
-5223 RYSIKDGVADAS
+5223 YSLKANTGDVAAF
-5235 AVTIN
+5235 TIN

-5316 STGFTGTLAGVAGK
+5316 STGFTGTLAGVAGMS
-5330 TITITDNGHLGTPA
+5330 IRITDNGHLGTPA

-5350 GEDEN
+5350 GEDET
-5355 HTFTIPVLIDGALN
+5355 HTFTIPVLIGGALN
-5369 PLITISGSGAN
+5369 PLITISGSGAS

-5387 DANFD
+5387 DAHFD

-5408 VSGTTSSL
+5408 VSGSTSSA
-5416 AMSVSFN
+5416 AMTVSFN

-5430 AATAPADADGHIPGS
+5430 AVPTLVKPGVVTGT
-5445 FTGNQA
+5445 FTGSQA
-5451 YRMNS
+5451 YRMDS
-5456 SGGLDAGNK
+5456 SGALVESNK
-5465 WVDINDL
+5465 WVNMDGL
-5472 GDSGGDDV
+5472 GDSAEEAEV
-5480 SLDLADGNYTV
+5480 SLDLADGNFTV
-5491 VMPDSLDEATDIDSG
+5491 VMRDSLDEATDIDSG
-5506 TTGIAPTTDLAV
+5506 TIGIAPTTDLAV

-5524 TTDRIYV
+5524 TADRIYV
-5531 DDPFHDGT
+5531 DDQFHDGT
-5539 KLNQPTQ
+5539 MLNEPTQ
-5546 LVPSGSGTTAS
+5546 LGESGSGTAAAPLKIALVPPAAS
-5557 PFDITLDQPASSNTG
+5557 TTD
-5572 PYINIVFA
+5572 PYISIAFTSTITAPLVVP
-5580 SGAINGSL
+5580 I
-5588 TDPNSPTVAMW
+5588 DPTVAMW
-5599 NSMLFSS
+5599 NSVLFTTDTS
-5606 AELNNPYNSLIISG
+5606 NPYNSLIISG